1 MAVDAAS
8 CTIDRY
14 LNWMV
19 PVPYSV
25 LNDWR
30 IEVRVTMMLHVLD
43 PDGRVVL
50 QRDHASG
57 PRVLPSTLRL
67 HEGQSAAIL
76 RLIHES
82 AWTLWV
88 QAASDLSDAL
98 TSDRAR
104 ERML

>member
-1 MAVDAAS
+1 M
-8 CTIDRY
+8 
-14 LNWMV
+14 
-19 PVPYSV
+19 
-25 LNDWR
+25 
-30 IEVRVTMMLHVLD
+30 
-43 PDGRVVL
+43 VL